1 MLKIAIFII
10 LPISYLS
17 SNFIGEIDS
26 SFITQKEY
34 GKMLYENPRGIGC
47 NKCHGDNA
55 KGSFIASYKH
65 KQKKEINKK
74 LYTITAPDIT
84 NIDFV
89 LFKKV
94 VNNIPLTKADK
105 KILNRS
111 KNHISIMPKYF
122 LTDDEL
128 KSIHFYLKNFK

>member
-1 MLKIAIFII
+1 MLKIAILIS

-17 SNFIGEIDS
+17 SNLIGEINS

-65 KQKKEINKK
+65 KSKNEITKKS
-74 LYTITAPDIT
+74 YTITAPDIR
-84 NIDFV
+84 NIEFGI
-89 LFKKV
+89 FKKV
-94 VNNIPLTKADK
+94 VN
-105 KILNRS
+105 RQ
-111 KNHISIMPKYF
+111 KNNISIMPTYF

-128 KSIHFYLKNFK
+128 KSIHFYLKSFK